1 MVEAS
6 SKKDNNLRG
15 EITETHEGETLNF
28 CYQCSTCSGCCPV
41 FRYNARF
48 NPRKIVENTL
58 LGRKDRTVDSPDI
71 WFCTVCHNCTEK
83 CPQGVKVSEIIIELK
98 NLSSKEGLFPV
109 HLQEEAKALLEF
121 GMVSPANKA
130 ILSRREKLGLPVVEN
145 APPEEIR
152 TLTSFTGFDKLVAN
166 RKPME
171 GEAQK
176 KPEGEAPKKK
186 EAAQE

>member
-6 SKKDNNLRG
+6 SDMDTHFRS
-15 EITETHEGETLNF
+15 EITETHEGETLNY
-28 CYQCSTCSGCCPV
+28 CYQCSTCSGSCPV
-41 FRYNARF
+41 FRYNSRF
-48 NPRKIVENTL
+48 NPRRIVENTL
-58 LGRKDRTVDSPDI
+58 LGRRDRTVKSPDI
-71 WFCTVCHNCTEK
+71 WFCTVCHTCTEK

-109 HLQEEAKALLEF
+109 HLQEEAKALLDF

-130 ILSRREKLGLPVVEN
+130 ILSRREKLGLPVIEN

-152 TLTSFTGFDKLVAN
+152 TLITHTGFDKLVAN

-171 GEAQK
+171 GEVQK
-176 KPEGEAPKKK
+176 SK
-186 EAAQE
+186 EAAEQ